1 LYVEDHGDGVPVLLL
16 HGWPDSAR
24 LWRHQVPFLVASG
37 FRVITPDLR
46 GFGRSQRPADVA
58 AYRLRNMVA
67 DVTAILDRLGLERA
81 HVVGHDWGAA
91 VAWLTAML
99 RPDRVRTLTAIS
111 VPHLRAAPTL
121 RQQEM
126 AWYQLFFQFAGVA
139 EATIQH
145 DDWAWLRTFSR
156 GDGDLEQAIADLS
169 RPGALT
175 ASLNWYRA
183 NVAPRMPGPAR
194 ALPPV
199 LAPTLGIWST
209 GDHYL
214 DGERMVNSGSLVS
227 GPWRYEEIPGA
238 SHWVPLDAP
247 DRLNELLLGWLS
259 LRCLLGDDEQDV
271 VGERVA
277 RVVEQQLDHAADRA
291 VEVGRGQRRRHASV
305 EGEEA
310 ARPVPGLH
318 QAVGIEQQP
327 VVRAQGNVLRGRMR
341 MQAQGR
347 LVAWRGHQL
356 QAPGIGR
363 QLDRR
368 VVAAVDDAHRAGA
381 ELREYHRD
389 EVLDVH
395 VPRQPGVHL
404 LGEPGQIGLAEHQL
418 AEDRQN
424 RRAPAH
430 RLKPFAL
437 DIAEDEARSEL
448 CHRNVI
454 KVPADQSL
462 GRRRLIVGRKG
473 DTAEFGGQRPQNRAL
488 DPFADPDKRAFPAR
502 ADHRHQTGENARNTD
517 NSETVSRT

>member
-1 LYVEDHGDGVPVLLL
+1 MTSPQEGQILELNGISLYVEDHGDGDPVLLL

-24 LWRHQVPFLVASG
+24 LWRHQVPFLVANG
-37 FRVITPDLR
+37 FRVITPDMR
-46 GFGRSQRPADVA
+46 GFGRSQRPGDVA
-58 AYRLRNMVA
+58 AYRLPNVIA
-67 DVTAILDRLGLERA
+67 DVTALLDRLGLDRA

-99 RPDRVRTLTAIS
+99 SPDRVRTLTAIS
-111 VPHLRAAPTL
+111 VPHLQAAPTL

-194 ALPPV
+194 ALPLV

-214 DGERMVNSGSLVS
+214 DGERMVNSGSLVG

-247 DRLNELLLGWLS
+247 DRLNELLLGWLR
-259 LRCLLGDDEQDV
+259 LQRRLLADDEQHV

-277 RVVEQQLDHAADRA
+277 GVVEQQLGHAADRA
-291 VEVGRGQRRRHASV
+291 VQVGGSQRGRHLSV
-305 EGEEA
+305 EAEEP

-318 QAVGIEQQP
+318 QAIGIEQQP
-327 VVRAQGNVLRGRMR
+327 VVRAQRDVLRGRMR
-341 MQAQGR
+341 VQAQGR
-347 LVAWRGHQL
+347 LVSWRGHEL
-356 QAPGIGR
+356 QSPGIGR
-363 QLDRR
+363 QLDRWG
-368 VVAAVDDAHRAGA
+368 VPAVDDAHVAGR

-404 LGEPGQIGLAEHQL
+404 LGEPGQIGLAERKL
-418 AEDRQN
+418 AEHRQN
-424 RRAPAH
+424 RGAPAH
-430 RLKPFAL
+430 RFKSFAL
-437 DIAEDEARSEL
+437 HIADDEARPEL
-448 CHRNVI
+448 CHRHVI
-454 KVPADQSL
+454 KIPAD
-462 GRRRLIVGRKG
+462 
-473 DTAEFGGQRPQNRAL
+473 
-488 DPFADPDKRAFPAR
+488 
-502 ADHRHQTGENARNTD
+502 
-517 NSETVSRT
+517 